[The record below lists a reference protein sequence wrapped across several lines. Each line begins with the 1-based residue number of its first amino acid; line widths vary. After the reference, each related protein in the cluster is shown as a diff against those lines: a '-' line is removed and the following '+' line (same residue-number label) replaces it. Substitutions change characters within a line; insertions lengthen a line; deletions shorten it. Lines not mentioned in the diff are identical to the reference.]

1 MTKEVGLISVLII
14 LTLVLLGAWQF
25 VERTSV
31 LQDQSFSDRRIERI
45 DPRLTF

>member
-1 MTKEVGLISVLII
+1 MTKEIGLISVLIL
-14 LTLVLLGAWQF
+14 LTLALFGAWQF

-31 LQDQSFSDRRIERI
+31 LKTQSFLDRQIERI